1 MCQNPTYSSA
11 LKSAAA
17 VVVVSEIAAVEVAAE
32 EVVIVVVLVV
42 DSVIVDS
49 VVVSDMELET
59 ETALSSGFSFVKYKN
74 ANTTKAI
81 MTITRSMLSTI
92 TGAFDFPGVF
102 YAHF

>member
-1 MCQNPTYSSA
+1 MCQNPIFICA
-11 LKSAAA
+11 QSAAA

-59 ETALSSGFSFVKYKN
+59 ETALSSGFSFVNYKN

-81 MTITRSMLSTI
+81 MTITRSMLEYNNWT
-92 TGAFDFPGVF
+92 FDFPGVF
-102 YAHF
+102 LRTF

>member
-32 EVVIVVVLVV
+32 DVVFVVVLGVN
-42 DSVIVDS
+42 S

-59 ETALSSGFSFVKYKN
+59 ETSLSSGFSFVKYKN

-81 MTITRSMLSTI
+81 MTNTRSMLSTI

-102 YAHF
+102 SALF